1 MTTPTCFSSSCPDS
15 TRSAAR
21 ATWSSSAPSSTAS
34 RSTSRTRPADMVLEV
49 DLLAV
54 DEGAEEDHVA
64 RAAER
69 VESGQLLEKHVGVVI
84 GRKKRFHRVP
94 AHCSTH
100 GDEDVLISVA
110 QHQNRDLPQPRQP
123 VEKLRKP
130 LVGHGV
136 RHALSAVGEIQ
147 MC

>member
-1 MTTPTCFSSSCPDS
+1 VQQVRCPDAGQVEPPLLLAEHEGVELLAADR
-15 TRSAAR
+15 TMSAGL
-21 ATWSSSAPSSTAS
+21 
-34 RSTSRTRPADMVLEV
+34 VLEV

-94 AHCSTH
+94 AHCSTR

-110 QHQNRDLPQPRQP
+110 QHQHRDLPQPRQA

-136 RHALSAVGEIQ
+136 RHPLSAVGEIHVRGPA
-147 MC
+147 